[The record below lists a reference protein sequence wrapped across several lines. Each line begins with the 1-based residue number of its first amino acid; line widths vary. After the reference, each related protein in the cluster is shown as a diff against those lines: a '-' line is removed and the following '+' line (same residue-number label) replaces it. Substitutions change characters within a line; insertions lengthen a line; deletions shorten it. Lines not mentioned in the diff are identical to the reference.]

1 MRKLFIILFMAVG
14 VLSSCDKTPQSINYG
29 EDECDFCRMGIVDPT
44 HGAQVVTQKGRNYKF
59 DATECMINF
68 LDSEI
73 PEKDMLHVLSANYK
87 EPGEMVNAR
96 TATFIISENIP
107 SPMGAFLSA
116 LDKEED
122 AKALQKDM
130 GGELFKWEEVK
141 KQIVNKG
148 H

>member
-14 VLSSCDKTPQSINYG
+14 VLASCDKAPQSINYG
-29 EDECDFCRMGIVDPT
+29 DDECDFCRMSIVDPS
-44 HGAQVVTQKGRNYKF
+44 HAAQVVTQKGRNYKF

-87 EPGEMVNAR
+87 QPGEMINAKS
-96 TATFIISENIP
+96 ATFIISENIP

-116 LDKEED
+116 LEKKED
-122 AKALQKDM
+122 AKSLQTEM
-130 GGELFKWEEVK
+130 SGELYTWDEVK
-141 KQIVNKG
+141 KQIGNKG